1 MPAATSLPPSSW
13 PVPLRAAA
21 FLLRTLIGWH
31 FLYEGLVKLLDPR
44 WTSAG
49 YLAQSRWLLADL
61 FRWMASDPSVLRVV
75 DLLNIAGLIAVG
87 AALMLGVAV
96 RPACLAGALL
106 LALYYVANP
115 SLEGLE
121 FGSPEGKYLLVNKNL
136 IELAALAVLGL
147 MPAGLLPGLGRLL
160 SSPSGTGTAITA
172 PVRVQVP
179 REENQWTLGGLAGR
193 RELLKNL
200 AVVPFVGAFV
210 LTALRRHGWRSH
222 EEAALARVD
231 TTSQASVRTASAAT
245 LDHLKGLAPKG
256 RLGRLDV
263 SRIIVGGNLVSGFA
277 HARDLI
283 YVSPLLK
290 SYFHD
295 DKVIETLWLCES
307 AGINSAILRTDAD
320 TIRILDKYWKRGGKI
335 QWIAQVYPRENDVVS
350 NIDLAL
356 DHGAVAAFVQGGI
369 ADDFIK
375 RGRLDLMERA
385 MARIASRVPAGTAG
399 HALETIRSVEE
410 AALPADFYMKTLHH
424 ENYWSSRRPEQ
435 TEDVIS
441 NKADNYWSL
450 APAETIAYMRG
461 IHKPWIAYKVL
472 AAGAIPPADGFRY
485 AFENGADFICVG
497 MFDFQV
503 VENVNL
509 VHQLFQQGWQR
520 SRNWMA

>member
-1 MPAATSLPPSSW
+1 MPTATSSSSSLW
-13 PVPLRAAA
+13 PVSLRIAA
-21 FLLRTLIGWH
+21 FLLRTLVGWH
-31 FLYEGLVKLLDPR
+31 FLYEGLAKFLDPQ

-61 FRWMASDPSVLRVV
+61 FRWMASEPSVLRVV

-87 AALMLGVAV
+87 AGLMLGVGV
-96 RPACLAGALL
+96 RPACLVGAFLL
-106 LALYYVANP
+106 LLYYVANP
-115 SLEGLE
+115 PLEGLE

-147 MPAGLLPGLGRLL
+147 MPSGLLPGLGRLL
-160 SSPSGTGTAITA
+160 SSSSESSTPMAA
-172 PVRVQVP
+172 PLRVRVP
-179 REENQWTLGGLAGR
+179 REENQWIARSAAGR
-193 RELLKNL
+193 RELLRNL

-210 LTALRRHGWRSH
+210 LAALKRHGWRSH
-222 EEAALARVD
+222 EEDALVRVD

-245 LDHLKGLAPKG
+245 LDHLKGLAPRG
-256 RLGRLDV
+256 RLGRLEV
-263 SRIIVGGNLVSGFA
+263 SRIIVGGNLISGFA

-290 SYFHD
+290 AYFHD

-307 AGINSAILRTDAD
+307 AGINTAVLRTDAD
-320 TIRILDKYWKRGGKI
+320 TIRILEKYWKKGGRI
-335 QWIAQVYPRENDVVS
+335 QWIAQVYPRENDVAS

-356 DHGAVAAFVQGGI
+356 DHGAVAAFIQGGI

-375 RGRLDLMERA
+375 RGRLDLMEQA
-385 MARIASRVPAGTAG
+385 LARIASRVPAGTAG
-399 HALETIRSVEE
+399 HALQTIRAVEE
-410 AALPADFYMKTLHH
+410 AAFPADFYMKTLHH
-424 ENYWSSRRPEQ
+424 ENYWSARRPEQ
-435 TEDVIS
+435 TEDVVS
-441 NKADNYWSL
+441 NKADNYWAL

-503 VENVNL
+503 VENVN
-509 VHQLFQQGWQR
+509 VVGQLFQQGWQR